1 MDADVQLRAKQI
13 LAPNL
18 PIDTLVAK
26 LSLNDGVLKFE
37 PATFGVADGRIELYS
52 TFDGATRPS
61 KITIDAR
68 LMQLDLRRLLG
79 TSTFAQ
85 KSFGPIQGRI
95 NLAGTGE
102 SFRELMATASGNTF
116 VVMAG
121 GEVSGL
127 LIELAGLD
135 VAETLGVLVR
145 GDNPVPIRCAV
156 VDLHGQDGQMGVQT
170 LVLDTT
176 DTVIF
181 GEGKIDFRD
190 EQLDLIL
197 TPVPKDFSPLSLRSF
212 IRVGGSFTKVSVFPD
227 PIKTGTKS
235 LLAKI
240 ANVFMVLVSGV
251 VQPRDLWFGKDIDCA
266 TLIAGL
272 QEKDPHGVVLKDVQ
286 TPSRSKT
293 VAGKQDAAQTTRSRA
308 AKKSHGAV
316 PSTPKAKGG

>member
-1 MDADVQLRAKQI
+1 
-13 LAPNL
+13 
-18 PIDTLVAK
+18 
-26 LSLNDGVLKFE
+26 
-37 PATFGVADGRIELYS
+37 
-52 TFDGATRPS
+52 
-61 KITIDAR
+61 
-68 LMQLDLRRLLG
+68 
-79 TSTFAQ
+79 
-85 KSFGPIQGRI
+85 
-95 NLAGTGE
+95 
-102 SFRELMATASGNTF
+102 MATASGNTF

-212 IRVGGSFTKVSVFPD
+212 IRVGGSFKKVSVFPD

-266 TLIAGL
+266 TLITGL